1 MAHQQTGREH
11 RRVELWK
18 LIQAYLDEY
27 GSTASWVAR
36 QMGTNSQ
43 TLYNWRDRGV
53 KDLPSDKSLRRLA
66 AAIRQPYAT
75 VLAAALI
82 DAGRWTDDDG
92 ELDLGQPHSP
102 QQSA

>member
-1 MAHQQTGREH
+1 M
-11 RRVELWK
+11 ELWR
-18 LIQAYLDEY
+18 LVQAYMDEC
-27 GSTASWVAR
+27 GATTSWIAQ
-36 QMGTNSQ
+36 QMGTTSQ

-66 AAIRQPYAT
+66 TAIRQPYPT

-92 ELDLGQPHSP
+92 ELELGHQLPH
-102 QQSA
+102 QSA